1 MQRSPGIDGVSND
14 ILKNSKLVIAPML
27 CNLFNKVL
35 EDGVY
40 PDDWCKAII
49 VPVYKKRE
57 TSDPNNYRG
66 ISLLSCISKL
76 LSTILNN

>member
-1 MQRSPGIDGVSND
+1 
-14 ILKNSKLVIAPML
+14 ML
-27 CNLFNKVL
+27 CHLFNKVL
-35 EDGVY
+35 EVGVY

-49 VPVYKKRE
+49 VPVYKKGE

-76 LSTILNN
+76 LSKTLNN